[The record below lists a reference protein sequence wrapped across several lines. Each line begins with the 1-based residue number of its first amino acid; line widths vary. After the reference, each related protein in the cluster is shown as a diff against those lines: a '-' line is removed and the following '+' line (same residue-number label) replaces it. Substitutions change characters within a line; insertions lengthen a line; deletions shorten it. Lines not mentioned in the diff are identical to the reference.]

1 MYCFILAVIT
11 AAFEPQSESPWLS
24 GGIAAALFPQT
35 HLVLSVNPASVG
47 VLSEP
52 GVSISASRPFG
63 FRDLDRT
70 AIAGGSSTDKFAFAG
85 LASYS
90 GRGGYGEATATVA
103 AASALRMGIVAGSS
117 VSIHQIQIEGFGSGT
132 AVSTDLGLI
141 ARPFKGFF
149 LGGSV
154 RGLYS
159 SSFTETGMGA
169 VPRTVSG
176 ALGVCPVEGVLV
188 AAGAAIHQYAGKEY
202 SVVTLVEPFTGVSLS
217 FSLQTPPVRM
227 GMGLHVS
234 LSAVSMQYGYST
246 HPELASGHSVA
257 LSYGSGSFHPE
268 PLQIAEEQN
277 LPEPVSFPININ
289 TATEEELVNIP
300 GIGPSRA
307 STIRNYIDTFGPFQ
321 SVDQLIEVPGIGATT
336 LENLRAYLTV

>member
-1 MYCFILAVIT
+1 MYCLFFAVIT

-24 GGIAAALFPQT
+24 GGAAAALFPRT

-47 VLSEP
+47 VLTGP
-52 GVSISASRPFG
+52 AVSISASRPFG
-63 FRDLDRT
+63 LRDLDRT

-85 LASYS
+85 LVSYS
-90 GRGGYGEATATVA
+90 GRDGYGETTATAA
-103 AASALRMGIVAGSS
+103 AAVTLRTGIVAGGSMS
-117 VSIHQIQIEGFGSGT
+117 AHQIQIEGFGTGT
-132 AVSTDLGLI
+132 AVSTDIGLI
-141 ARPFKGFF
+141 ARPFNGFF

-159 SSFTETGMGA
+159 SSLTETGMGA

-176 ALGVCPVEGVLV
+176 ALGVCPVNGVVV

-202 SVVTLVEPFTGVSLS
+202 SVVTLVEPLTGVSLS

-234 LSAVSMQYGYST
+234 LSTVSMQYGYST
-246 HPELASGHSVA
+246 HPELASGHAVA
-257 LSYGSGSFHPE
+257 LTYGSAAFHPE
-268 PLQIAEEQN
+268 PVQAAEDHNQR
-277 LPEPVSFPININ
+277 EPVSFPININ

-300 GIGPSRA
+300 GVGPSRA
-307 STIRNYIDTFGPFQ
+307 STIRNYIDTFGILQ

-336 LENLRAYLTV
+336 LENLRPYLTV